1 MNSSGNPLHS
11 SLIHNHVS
19 NTGRHISPYPPN
31 ESLIFAEIN
40 EDDNNLRDFFE
51 VLRRRSLVV
60 AGVSTAV
67 MSGVVGLTLQQET
80 IYEGRFQ
87 ILVEPVK
94 DDSVP
99 KITESNQGSGQK
111 NELDYETQ
119 IEVLKSPELMKGIV
133 KQIQVTYPEVDQ
145 KTLLENLTINRVGET
160 KIIEVRYRNTNPKK
174 VKNILDKVSNAY
186 LEYSREDRQ
195 SNLKQGLNFV
205 KREQQGV
212 QTRVDRLQKQLQIFR
227 QRNNF
232 IDPDSQQAQIANQ
245 IRLLSEQRLNVEQR
259 LAKAQSEYSRLQTV
273 DGAQAVLRDADT
285 YKTIVNQI
293 RQAEAEIA
301 KELTR
306 FKEDSIQIEILR
318 ERRENLLPLLEQE
331 ARRILGIRM
340 AETAT
345 ELQILQRQQQQ
356 LIQTQSF
363 LERQINQLPI
373 LAREYT
379 ELQQK
384 LKVAT
389 ESLNRLSETREKLQ
403 IEVAQKETQWRI
415 VEEAVQPENPA
426 SPNIPRNVILG
437 LVASTLMGISAALIL
452 EKLDTTYH
460 SVDALKE
467 KTKLPLLGT
476 IPFQR
481 KLNSKKRNKR
491 LPGNQ
496 QQEDLPLTSLSRRR
510 VGVGNGY
517 GYDESSKFL
526 DALRV
531 LYTNIQ
537 LLSCDRPISSLVIS
551 SALPGDGKSTLAF
564 HLALTACAMGRRVLL
579 VDANLR
585 RPTIHDLAQTS
596 NLGGLSSLIAG
607 SLPAQE
613 AIVPMPGVTELSIL
627 SAGPTPPDPAKL
639 LSSLKMRQLMEEFK
653 RHYDLVIYDT
663 PPLAGLAD
671 ASLLASATDGMILTV
686 SMEKTDRK
694 ILQQTLESL
703 KMSQI
708 PLLGMVANR
717 VKNDLLGDNYYSYHV
732 DVPGIEVEV

>member
-1 MNSSGNPLHS
+1 MNTSGNPLYP
-11 SLIHNHVS
+11 SLVHN
-19 NTGRHISPYPPN
+19 NGN
-31 ESLIFAEIN
+31 N
-40 EDDNNLRDFFE
+40 GDNNIPPYGTVMSFTEIVEEDNNIRDFLE
-51 VLRRRSLVV
+51 VLRRRSLIIV
-60 AGVSTAV
+60 GVSTAV

-87 ILVEPVK
+87 LLVEPVK
-94 DDSVP
+94 DDSLP
-99 KITESNQGSGQK
+99 KITDPNQGSGQK
-111 NELDYETQ
+111 SELDYETQ

-145 KTLLENLTINRVGET
+145 KTLLGNLTINRVGET
-160 KIIEVRYRNTNPKK
+160 KIIEVRYRNTNPDK
-174 VKNILDKVSNAY
+174 VKTILDKVSNAY

-212 QTRVDRLQKQLQIFR
+212 QTRVDRLQRQLQIFR

-245 IRLLSEQRLNVEQR
+245 IKLLSEQRLNIEQR

-285 YKTIVNQI
+285 YKNIVNQI

-306 FKEDSIQIEILR
+306 FREDSIQIEILR

-340 AETAT
+340 AEAAT
-345 ELQILQRQQQQ
+345 ELQTLQRQQQQ
-356 LIQTQSF
+356 LLQTQSF
-363 LERQINQLPI
+363 LERQIKQLPI

-415 VEEAVQPENPA
+415 VEEAVQPENPT

-639 LSSLKMRQLMEEFK
+639 LSSMKMRQLMEEFK

-671 ASLLASATDGMILTV
+671 ASLLASATDGMILAV